1 VLALVDHFCRASR
14 RRIESRFGSIHD
26 NDDAVGYRLAQQVLA
41 DGMPWLSAGGV
52 GEAVSGTASMAPESV
67 RG

>member
-1 VLALVDHFCRASR
+1 MRFRAIR
-14 RRIESRFGSIHD
+14 D
-26 NDDAVGYRLAQQVLA
+26 NDDGVGYRLAQRVLA

-52 GEAVSGTASMAPESV
+52 GEAVPGPAAVAPESV